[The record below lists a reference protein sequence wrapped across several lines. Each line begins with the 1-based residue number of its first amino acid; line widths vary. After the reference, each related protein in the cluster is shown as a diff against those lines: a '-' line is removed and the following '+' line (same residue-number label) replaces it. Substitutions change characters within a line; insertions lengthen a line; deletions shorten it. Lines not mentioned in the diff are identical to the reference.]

1 MCRSDGG
8 GRVRCVDR
16 GCAMRRPVRS
26 LTRDA
31 AGWYRRRNERAPCVM
46 GLASRSD
53 LRGRRHF
60 IVLVLFIETWP
71 SPAAR
76 HNRVLAEVK
85 KRSWVESSSK
95 SPDGC

>member
-1 MCRSDGG
+1 
-8 GRVRCVDR
+8 
-16 GCAMRRPVRS
+16 MRRPVRS

-46 GLASRSD
+46 GLTEGSD

-60 IVLVLFIETWP
+60 IVLCRNVAVR
-71 SPAAR
+71 PAAR

-85 KRSWVESSSK
+85 KRFWVESSSK
-95 SPDGC
+95 SLADTQMGRIELTE